1 MGETSRPGR
10 AFLAANAPRERVLQA
25 LFANMRAWIIRYTH
39 ADGGEIHQRNGATW
53 VYTPGEGG
61 DALIAFPELD
71 PAHASEQLDEIIA
84 YYRRRQPL
92 KDVIFWSTEPPRPT
106 DIEAML
112 IARGFE
118 WTWQPHWMELDMRNL
133 RFPSTVPK
141 GLRIEVMEN
150 APLWNV
156 TDLPYYNRNV
166 VLRRRA
172 RKSARIPYVWHI
184 AASLDGQLVGHAILH
199 LTTGELGV
207 AGIFDVGVVPEARN
221 KGVGKAITF
230 SACSLARKMGCHH
243 AILNSTPAGE
253 PVYKRLGFGSLG
265 AGHVWQLQAKTLA
278 ARLAS
283 SWQVAC
289 AEVVGRG
296 DIEELERLAQTVS
309 PAVLNECL
317 PSGISFLQIAV
328 SLRQRASAEWLVAHG
343 ASLNTIS
350 PWDPSWHERA
360 RELLTT
366 VPEQANKR
374 AGSMQRRPLYSTSN
388 QSDASLAN
396 LLLAAYPDLA
406 LSDSQ
411 FHTTALGWTYKY
423 QRSEIIAMLEQHVRK
438 QR

>member
-1 MGETSRPGR
+1 MSETSRPGR

-53 VYTPGEGG
+53 VYTPDEGG
-61 DALIAFPELD
+61 DALIAFPDFD
-71 PAHASEQLDEIIA
+71 PAHIDEQLDDIIA
-84 YYRRRQPL
+84 YYRQRQPL

-118 WTWQPHWMELDMRNL
+118 WTWQPHWMWLDMRNL
-133 RFPSTVPK
+133 RVPATIPK

-156 TDLPYYNRNV
+156 ADLPYYNRNV

-230 SACSLARKMGCHH
+230 SACSLARKMGCRHV
-243 AILNSTPAGE
+243 ILNSTPAGE

-265 AGHVWQLQAKTLA
+265 PGHVWQLRAKTLA
-278 ARLAS
+278 APPAS
-283 SWQVAC
+283 SWHIAY
-289 AEVVGRG
+289 AEAVGRG
-296 DIEELERLAQTVS
+296 DIEELERLAQTL
-309 PAVLNECL
+309 PLAMLNECL
-317 PSGISFLQIAV
+317 PSGISLLQIAV
-328 SLRQRASAEWLVAHG
+328 SLRQRASAEWLIAHG
-343 ASLNTIS
+343 ASLNTVS
-350 PWDPSWHERA
+350 AWDPGWHERA
-360 RELLTT
+360 RELLTAA
-366 VPEQANKR
+366 PEQINRR
-374 AGSMQRRPLYSTSN
+374 AGNAQRSSSYGAAEHGDT
-388 QSDASLAN
+388 ALAN

-411 FHTTALGWTYKY
+411 FHTTALGWAYKY
-423 QRSEIIAMLEQHVRK
+423 QRSEIIAMIEQHARK